1 MAESTA
7 VTEISN
13 ISIDPEGQSVQI
25 VTKGPDGL
33 PHVIEIEASCV
44 ERLSM
49 TLPRMLQM
57 MLRQRHADQS
67 LRYVFPL
74 GGWEIESA
82 HVPEMLV
89 LKLATPDGFEA
100 SFAAPRAALVRLTDD
115 LTDSLTGGESAGL
128 N

>member
-1 MAESTA
+1 MPESME

-13 ISIDPEGQSVQI
+13 ISIDPKGQSVHI
-25 VTKGPDGL
+25 LAKGPDGL
-33 PHVIEIEASCV
+33 PQLIEIEASCV

-57 MLRQRHADQS
+57 MLRQRHSDQT

-100 SFAAPRAALVRLTDD
+100 SFAAPRAALARLSDD
-115 LTDSLTGGESAGL
+115 LTDSLSGGESAGL